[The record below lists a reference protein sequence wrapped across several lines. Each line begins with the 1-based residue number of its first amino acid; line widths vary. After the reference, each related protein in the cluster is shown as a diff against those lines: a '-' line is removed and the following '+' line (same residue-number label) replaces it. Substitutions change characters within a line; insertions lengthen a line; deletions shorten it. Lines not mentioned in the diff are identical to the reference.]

1 MAKNEINSAF
11 NLQDT
16 EELILILDRK
26 GALIAQNK
34 NARELLGLTVLES
47 FFGSKQFLGNKNL
60 SKIEESFFASLE
72 TDSEIK
78 SETKIGDGI
87 YEFSFNQM
95 KSENN
100 AYVSI
105 KIKRAESTETNEF
118 DVKKV
123 IIPQNEINS
132 FINNPSIKKII
143 DRIKSVYPFSFI
155 ERKKIEKD
163 TNQLNSI
170 FIIRDNEGKFLI
182 ANNYFWDLISD
193 NSLKNSL
200 PTDNSSLPEILLDTF
215 NYCEKVINNSKTMV
229 VVDSLAIPA
238 FAEKKFNQQLITFPI
253 LDIEEKVLAYIYT
266 SIEKDEIEN
275 LERSKSSEYIRNL
288 ALPIIII
295 DEEDSVV
302 NTSIEFDRLFELNL
316 NRKIIGQSIFEVF
329 TAPILNAIA
338 EYKKIGNYNSE
349 RVMEYNFSGRNNYVL
364 EAKIVGILDYDN
376 KPDGIQILFSKK
388 DSEILKLEKK
398 AKYSDFLIKNNPEP
412 IFVYDLENLKFR
424 EVSDSALKLYG
435 YNRTEFLNLDLTD
448 LYSPE
453 DIQTLLNEKGKKPDS
468 SEFRGPWRQKRKD
481 NSTVFVEMSSS
492 EIEFNGTKTHL
503 NIIRDI
509 TQIIESEKKNT
520 IYKALYENSN
530 DLLLVTDSDGF
541 IITANE
547 LVTKKLG
554 YSKKDLEKRP
564 FLSLVGDSERARVNK
579 DIFYAN
585 ITRTTHIEISLKKN
599 NGDITPADI
608 IVTPIFDY
616 KNDVETFSIIIR
628 FAGIGSEANSTEAS
642 SSSKIDAPFLSNVF
656 HEILTPI
663 NVILGFVQEINE
675 SIENPSDEQKEAV
688 DIIKQNQKLL
698 LHIMDNAVEY
708 SRIIQKNTKIKPEEI
723 SFAEIFNEVENQN
736 IKTIKAKGISIKYN
750 SFPETIKLETDK
762 SKLVSFLSLLLDFTI
777 QISRESSI
785 YFSVN
790 NFDKNYCSIGLMDN
804 KSEITPLL
812 LKAIKEILLDNE
824 NSIRKNYG
832 LSRFS
837 VKLFTQLIEVLSIK
851 TEVLEKNSLANEF
864 LFLFPIK
871 FKETTRTDISKE
883 KIILLP
889 EEHSTKSKTK
899 EELKS
904 KIEFKDSDIEVTEI
918 KNIDLTKLSCLYLED
933 QVDSQILFKV
943 QLKDLKSVEFADSF
957 EAALPLLKTKKF
969 DFIMMDINLKGEYN
983 GLDAL
988 RIIQKM
994 PGYSNTPIIASTA
1007 YLLPGD
1013 KENFIA
1019 AGFRDFIPKPLLR
1032 EKILTILRKIFV

>member
-1 MAKNEINSAF
+1 MAKNDLNSAF
-11 NLQDT
+11 ELKDS

-34 NARELLGLTVLES
+34 NARELLGLSVLSS
-47 FFGSKQFLGNKNL
+47 FFSSKEFRGNLNL
-60 SKIEESFFASLE
+60 DKIEASFFASLE

-78 SETKIGDGI
+78 FETKIGDGI

-100 AYVSI
+100 AYISVR
-105 KIKRAESTETNEF
+105 IKRAESTVTKEF
-118 DVKKV
+118 DVKKI

-132 FINNPSIKKII
+132 FNNHPALKKII

-163 TNQLNSI
+163 TNQLSSI
-170 FIIRDNEGKFLI
+170 FIIRDNEGKLLI

-193 NSLKNSL
+193 DSKRNKAGHENLA
-200 PTDNSSLPEILLDTF
+200 LPEILLDTF
-215 NYCEKVINNSKTMV
+215 NYCEKIINNSKSIV
-229 VVDSLAIPA
+229 IIDSLAIPSLK
-238 FAEKKFNQQLITFPI
+238 EKGYNQLLISFPI
-253 LDIEEKVLAYIYT
+253 LDIDNNVLAYIYS
-266 SIEKDEIEN
+266 SIEKNEIEN
-275 LERSKSSEYIRNL
+275 HDKSKSTEYIRNL
-288 ALPIIII
+288 AFPIVLI
-295 DEEDSVV
+295 DEEDSVI

-316 NRKIIGQSIFEVF
+316 NRKIVGQSIYDVF
-329 TAPILNAIA
+329 SAPLLNAIA
-338 EYKKIGNYNSE
+338 EYKKIANYNSE
-349 RVMEYNFSGRNNYVL
+349 RTLEYSFTGRNNYLL
-364 EAKIVGILDYDN
+364 EVKIVGILDFYN

-388 DSEILKLEKK
+388 DSEIQKLEKK
-398 AKYSDFLIKNNPEP
+398 AKYSDYLIKNNPEP

-424 EVSDSALKLYG
+424 EVSDAALKLYG
-435 YNRTEFLNLDLTD
+435 YNRNEFLNLDLTD

-453 DIQTLLNEKGKKPDS
+453 DIQTLLSEKDKKPDS
-468 SEFRGPWRQKRKD
+468 TKFRGPWRQKRKD

-509 TQIIESEKKNT
+509 TETIESGKKNT
-520 IYKALYENSN
+520 IYKALYENCN
-530 DLLLVTDSDGF
+530 ELLLVTDNDGF
-541 IITANE
+541 IVTANE

-585 ITRTTHIEISLKKN
+585 ITRTTPVDISLKKS
-599 NGDITPADI
+599 NGDLVQSKV

-616 KNDVETFSIIIR
+616 KNDVESFSIIIR
-628 FAGIGSEANSTEAS
+628 LDGIS
-642 SSSKIDAPFLSNVF
+642 SSNDISEESSSKKIDAPFLSNVF

-663 NVILGFVQEINE
+663 NVIIGFVQEINE
-675 SIENPSDEQKEAV
+675 SLENPTEEQKEAI

-723 SFAEIFNEVENQN
+723 SFSEIFNEVENQN
-736 IKTIKAKGISIKYN
+736 IKTIKSKGISIKYN

-762 SKLVSFLSLLLDFTI
+762 SKLISFLSLLLDFTV

-790 NFDKNYCSIGLMDN
+790 DFDKNYCSIGLMDT
-804 KSEITPLL
+804 KSGITELL
-812 LKAIKEILLDNE
+812 LKAIKEILLDDE

-851 TEVLEKNSLANEF
+851 TEILEKNSIPNEF

-871 FKETTRTDISKE
+871 FKETKRTDISKE
-883 KIILLP
+883 TNISLP
-889 EEHSTKSKTK
+889 EITTSPVKQHEISQSVKAEKK
-899 EELKS
+899 EEAS
-904 KIEFKDSDIEVTEI
+904 EI

-1019 AGFRDFIPKPLLR
+1019 AGFRDFIPKPLMR

>member
-1 MAKNEINSAF
+1 MAKNELNSAF
-11 NLQDT
+11 ELKDT

-34 NARELLGLTVLES
+34 NARELLGLSVLSS
-47 FFGSKQFLGNKNL
+47 FFSSKQFRGNLNL
-60 SKIEESFFASLE
+60 DKIESSFFASLE

-78 SETKIGDGI
+78 FEIKIGDGI

-100 AYVSI
+100 AYISV
-105 KIKRAESTETNEF
+105 KIKRAESTVTKEF
-118 DVKKV
+118 DVKKI

-132 FINNPSIKKII
+132 FINNPSLKKII

-155 ERKKIEKD
+155 ERKKIEKE
-163 TNQLNSI
+163 TNQLSSI
-170 FIIRDNEGKFLI
+170 FIIRDNEGKLLI
-182 ANNYFWDLISD
+182 ANNYFWDLIND
-193 NSLKNSL
+193 GTKKNKASSENINL
-200 PTDNSSLPEILLDTF
+200 PDILLDTF
-215 NYCEKVINNSKTMV
+215 IYSEKIINHSKTMV
-229 VVDSLAIPA
+229 LIDSLAIPTLK
-238 FAEKKFNQQLITFPI
+238 EKGFNQLLMAFPI
-253 LDIEEKVLAYIYT
+253 LDIDNNVLAYIYS
-266 SIEKDEIEN
+266 SIGKNETEN
-275 LERSKSSEYIRNL
+275 LDESKSTEYIRNL
-288 ALPIIII
+288 AVPIVII
-295 DEEDSVV
+295 DEEDSVI

-329 TAPILNAIA
+329 SAPLLNAIA
-338 EYKKIGNYNSE
+338 EYKKIANYNSE
-349 RVMEYNFSGRNNYVL
+349 KILEYNFTGRNNYLL
-364 EAKIVGILDYDN
+364 EVKIVGILDFDN

-388 DSEILKLEKK
+388 DSEIQKLEKK
-398 AKYSDFLIKNNPEP
+398 AKYTDYLIKNNPEP

-424 EVSDSALKLYG
+424 EVSDAALKLYG
-435 YNRTEFLNLDLTD
+435 YSRNEFINLDLTD
-448 LYSPE
+448 LYSAE
-453 DIQTLLNEKGKKPDS
+453 DIQTLLSEKDKKPDS
-468 SEFRGPWRQKRKD
+468 TKFRGPWRQKRKD
-481 NSTVFVEMSSS
+481 NSTIFVEMSSS

-509 TQIIESEKKNT
+509 TEAIESEKKNT
-520 IYKALYENSN
+520 IYKALYENCN
-530 DLLLVTDSDGF
+530 ELLLVTDSDGF

-585 ITRTTHIEISLKKN
+585 ITRTTHVEISLKKN
-599 NGDITPADI
+599 NGDLVQSKV

-616 KNDVETFSIIIR
+616 KNDVESFSIIIR
-628 FAGIGSEANSTEAS
+628 LEGTSVTDVSSEDS
-642 SSSKIDAPFLSNVF
+642 SSKKIDAPFLSNVF

-723 SFAEIFNEVENQN
+723 SFSEIFNEVENRN
-736 IKTIKAKGISIKYN
+736 IKTIKTKGASIKYN
-750 SFPETIKLETDK
+750 NFPETIKLETDK
-762 SKLVSFLSLLLDFTI
+762 SKLISFLSLLLDFTM
-777 QISRESSI
+777 QVSRESSI

-790 NFDKNYCSIGLMDN
+790 NFDKNYCSIGLMDT
-804 KSEITPLL
+804 KSGITQLL
-812 LKAIKEILLDNE
+812 LKAIKEILLDDE

-851 TEVLEKNSLANEF
+851 TEVLEMNSTPNEF

-871 FKETTRTDISKE
+871 FKETIRTDISKE
-883 KIILLP
+883 TVAPFPEDTSSSIKQNEILKV
-889 EEHSTKSKTK
+889 EITEKK
-899 EELKS
+899 EEAT
-904 KIEFKDSDIEVTEI
+904 EVR
-918 KNIDLTKLSCLYLED
+918 NIDLTRLSCLYLED

-943 QLKDLKSVEFADSF
+943 QLKDLKSVEFAESF

-1019 AGFRDFIPKPLLR
+1019 AGFRDFIPKPLMR
-1032 EKILTILRKIFV
+1032 EKILTILRKLFA

>member
-1 MAKNEINSAF
+1 MAKNDLNSAF
-11 NLQDT
+11 ELKDS

-34 NARELLGLTVLES
+34 NARELLGLSVLSS
-47 FFGSKQFLGNKNL
+47 FFSSKEFRGNLNL
-60 SKIEESFFASLE
+60 DKIEASFFASLE

-78 SETKIGDGI
+78 IETKIGDGI

-100 AYVSI
+100 AYISVR
-105 KIKRAESTETNEF
+105 IKRAESTVTKEF
-118 DVKKV
+118 DVKKI

-132 FINNPSIKKII
+132 FNNHPALKKII

-155 ERKKIEKD
+155 ERKKIEKE
-163 TNQLNSI
+163 TNQLSSI
-170 FIIRDNEGKFLI
+170 FIIRDNEGKLLI
-182 ANNYFWDLISD
+182 ANNYFWDLLNDDSKRYKD
-193 NSLKNSL
+193 HENLA
-200 PTDNSSLPEILLDTF
+200 LPEILLETF
-215 NYCEKVINNSKTMV
+215 NYCEKIINNSKSIV
-229 VVDSLAIPA
+229 VIDSLAIPSLK
-238 FAEKKFNQQLITFPI
+238 EKGYNQLLISFPI
-253 LDIEEKVLAYIYT
+253 LDIENNVLAYIYS
-266 SIEKDEIEN
+266 SIGKNEIEN
-275 LERSKSSEYIRNL
+275 QDKSKSTEYIRNL
-288 ALPIIII
+288 AFPIVLI
-295 DEEDSVV
+295 DEDDSVI

-316 NRKIIGQSIFEVF
+316 NRKIVGQSIFDVF
-329 TAPILNAIA
+329 SAPLLNAIS
-338 EYKKIGNYNSE
+338 EYKKIANYNSE
-349 RVMEYNFSGRNNYVL
+349 RILEYNFSGRNKYLL
-364 EAKIVGILDYDN
+364 EVKIVGILDFDN

-388 DSEILKLEKK
+388 DSEIQKLEKK
-398 AKYSDFLIKNNPEP
+398 AKYSDYLIKNNPEP

-424 EVSDSALKLYG
+424 EVSDAALKLYG
-435 YNRTEFLNLDLTD
+435 YNRNEFLNLDLTD

-453 DIQTLLNEKGKKPDS
+453 DIQTLLSEKDKKPDS
-468 SEFRGPWRQKRKD
+468 TKFRGPWRQKRKD

-509 TQIIESEKKNT
+509 TETIESGKKNT
-520 IYKALYENSN
+520 IYKALYENCN
-530 DLLLVTDSDGF
+530 ELLLVTDNDGF
-541 IITANE
+541 IVTANE

-564 FLSLVGDSERARVNK
+564 FLSIVGDSERARVNK

-585 ITRTTHIEISLKKN
+585 ITRTTQVDISLKKSS
-599 NGDITPADI
+599 GDLVQSKI

-616 KNDVETFSIIIR
+616 KNDVESFSIIIR
-628 FAGIGSEANSTEAS
+628 LDGISSNNDISEDS
-642 SSSKIDAPFLSNVF
+642 SSKKIDAPFLSNVF

-663 NVILGFVQEINE
+663 NVIIGFVQEINE
-675 SIENPSDEQKEAV
+675 SLENPTEEQKEAI

-723 SFAEIFNEVENQN
+723 SFSEIFNEVENQN
-736 IKTIKAKGISIKYN
+736 IKTIKSKGISIKYN

-762 SKLVSFLSLLLDFTI
+762 SKLISFLSLLLDFTV

-790 NFDKNYCSIGLMDN
+790 DFDKNYCSIGLMDT
-804 KSEITPLL
+804 KSGITELL
-812 LKAIKEILLDNE
+812 LKAIKEILLDDE

-851 TEVLEKNSLANEF
+851 TEILEKNSAPNEI

-871 FKETTRTDISKE
+871 FKETTRTDISKGTNTS
-883 KIILLP
+883 LP
-889 EEHSTKSKTK
+889 ETYSSSVKQHEISQSVKAEKK
-899 EELKS
+899 EEAS
-904 KIEFKDSDIEVTEI
+904 EI

-1019 AGFRDFIPKPLLR
+1019 AGFRDFIPKPLMR

>member
-1 MAKNEINSAF
+1 MAKNELNSAF
-11 NLQDT
+11 ELKDT

-34 NARELLGLTVLES
+34 NARELLGLSVLSS
-47 FFGSKQFLGNKNL
+47 FFSSKQFRGNLNL
-60 SKIEESFFASLE
+60 DKIESSFFASLE

-78 SETKIGDGI
+78 FEIKIGDGI

-100 AYVSI
+100 AYISV
-105 KIKRAESTETNEF
+105 KIKRAESTVTKEF
-118 DVKKV
+118 DVKKI

-132 FINNPSIKKII
+132 FINNPSLKKII

-155 ERKKIEKD
+155 ERKKIEKE
-163 TNQLNSI
+163 TNQLSSI
-170 FIIRDNEGKFLI
+170 FIIRDNEGKLLI
-182 ANNYFWDLISD
+182 ANNYFWDLIND
-193 NSLKNSL
+193 GTKKNKASSENINL
-200 PTDNSSLPEILLDTF
+200 PDILLDTF
-215 NYCEKVINNSKTMV
+215 IYSEKIINHSKTMV
-229 VVDSLAIPA
+229 LIDSLAIPTLK
-238 FAEKKFNQQLITFPI
+238 EKGFNQLLMAFPI
-253 LDIEEKVLAYIYT
+253 LDIDNNVLAYIYS
-266 SIEKDEIEN
+266 SIGKNETEN
-275 LERSKSSEYIRNL
+275 LDESKSTEYIRNL
-288 ALPIIII
+288 AVPIVII
-295 DEEDSVV
+295 DEEDSVI

-329 TAPILNAIA
+329 SAPLLNAIA
-338 EYKKIGNYNSE
+338 EYKKIANYNSE
-349 RVMEYNFSGRNNYVL
+349 KILEYNFTGRNNYLL
-364 EAKIVGILDYDN
+364 EVKIVGILDFDN

-388 DSEILKLEKK
+388 DSEIQKLEKK
-398 AKYSDFLIKNNPEP
+398 AKYTDYLIKNNPEP

-424 EVSDSALKLYG
+424 EVSDAALKLYG
-435 YNRTEFLNLDLTD
+435 YSRNEFINLDLTD
-448 LYSPE
+448 LYSAE
-453 DIQTLLNEKGKKPDS
+453 DIQTLLSEKDKKPDS
-468 SEFRGPWRQKRKD
+468 TKFRGPWRQKRKD
-481 NSTVFVEMSSS
+481 NSTIFVEMSSS

-509 TQIIESEKKNT
+509 TEAIESEKKNT
-520 IYKALYENSN
+520 IYKALYENCN
-530 DLLLVTDSDGF
+530 ELLLVTDSDGF

-585 ITRTTHIEISLKKN
+585 ITRTTHVEISLKKN
-599 NGDITPADI
+599 NGDLVQSKV

-616 KNDVETFSIIIR
+616 KNDVESFSIIIR
-628 FAGIGSEANSTEAS
+628 LEGTSVTDVSSEDS
-642 SSSKIDAPFLSNVF
+642 SSKKIDAPFLSNVF

-723 SFAEIFNEVENQN
+723 SFSEIFNEVENQN
-736 IKTIKAKGISIKYN
+736 IKTIKTKGASIKYN
-750 SFPETIKLETDK
+750 NFPETIKLETDK
-762 SKLVSFLSLLLDFTI
+762 SKLISFLSLLLDFTM
-777 QISRESSI
+777 QVSRESSI

-790 NFDKNYCSIGLMDN
+790 NFDKNYCSIGLMDT
-804 KSEITPLL
+804 KSGITQLL
-812 LKAIKEILLDNE
+812 LKAIKEILLDDE

-851 TEVLEKNSLANEF
+851 TEVLEMNSTPNEF

-871 FKETTRTDISKE
+871 
-883 KIILLP
+883 
-889 EEHSTKSKTK
+889 
-899 EELKS
+899 
-904 KIEFKDSDIEVTEI
+904 
-918 KNIDLTKLSCLYLED
+918 
-933 QVDSQILFKV
+933 
-943 QLKDLKSVEFADSF
+943 
-957 EAALPLLKTKKF
+957 
-969 DFIMMDINLKGEYN
+969 
-983 GLDAL
+983 
-988 RIIQKM
+988 
-994 PGYSNTPIIASTA
+994 
-1007 YLLPGD
+1007 
-1013 KENFIA
+1013 
-1019 AGFRDFIPKPLLR
+1019 KP
-1032 EKILTILRKIFV
+1032 

>member
-1 MAKNEINSAF
+1 MAKNELNSAF
-11 NLQDT
+11 ELKDT

-34 NARELLGLTVLES
+34 NARELLGLSVLSS
-47 FFGSKQFLGNKNL
+47 FFSSKQFRGNLNL
-60 SKIEESFFASLE
+60 DKIESSFFASLE

-78 SETKIGDGI
+78 FEIKIGDGI

-100 AYVSI
+100 AYISV
-105 KIKRAESTETNEF
+105 KIKRAESTVTKEF
-118 DVKKV
+118 DVKKI

-132 FINNPSIKKII
+132 FINNPSLKKII

-155 ERKKIEKD
+155 ERKKIEKE
-163 TNQLNSI
+163 TNQLSSI
-170 FIIRDNEGKFLI
+170 FIIRDNEGKLLI
-182 ANNYFWDLISD
+182 ANNYFWDLIND
-193 NSLKNSL
+193 GTKKNKASSENINL
-200 PTDNSSLPEILLDTF
+200 PDILLDTF
-215 NYCEKVINNSKTMV
+215 IYSEKIINHSKTMV
-229 VVDSLAIPA
+229 LIDSLAIPTLK
-238 FAEKKFNQQLITFPI
+238 EKGFNQLLMAFPI
-253 LDIEEKVLAYIYT
+253 LDIDNNVLAYIYS
-266 SIEKDEIEN
+266 SIGKNETEN
-275 LERSKSSEYIRNL
+275 LDESKSTEYIRNL
-288 ALPIIII
+288 AVPIVII
-295 DEEDSVV
+295 DEEDSVI

-329 TAPILNAIA
+329 SAPLLNAIA
-338 EYKKIGNYNSE
+338 EYKKIANYNSE
-349 RVMEYNFSGRNNYVL
+349 KILEYNFTGRNNYLL
-364 EAKIVGILDYDN
+364 EVKIVGILDFDN

-388 DSEILKLEKK
+388 DSEIQKLEKK
-398 AKYSDFLIKNNPEP
+398 AKYTDYLIKNNPEP

-424 EVSDSALKLYG
+424 EVSDAALKLYG
-435 YNRTEFLNLDLTD
+435 YSRNEFINLDLTD
-448 LYSPE
+448 LYSAE
-453 DIQTLLNEKGKKPDS
+453 DIQTLLSEKDKKPDS
-468 SEFRGPWRQKRKD
+468 TKFRGPWRQKRKD
-481 NSTVFVEMSSS
+481 NSTIFVEMSSS

-509 TQIIESEKKNT
+509 TEAIESEKKNT
-520 IYKALYENSN
+520 IYKALYENCN
-530 DLLLVTDSDGF
+530 ELLLVTDSDGF

-585 ITRTTHIEISLKKN
+585 ITRTTHVEISLKKN
-599 NGDITPADI
+599 NGDLVQSKV

-616 KNDVETFSIIIR
+616 KNDVESFSIIIR
-628 FAGIGSEANSTEAS
+628 LEGTSVTDVSSEDS
-642 SSSKIDAPFLSNVF
+642 SSKKIDAPFLSNVF

-723 SFAEIFNEVENQN
+723 SFSEIFNEVENQN
-736 IKTIKAKGISIKYN
+736 IKTIKTKGASIKYN
-750 SFPETIKLETDK
+750 NFPETIKLETDK
-762 SKLVSFLSLLLDFTI
+762 SKLISFLSLLLDFTM
-777 QISRESSI
+777 QVSRESSI

-790 NFDKNYCSIGLMDN
+790 NFDKNYCSIGLMDT
-804 KSEITPLL
+804 KSGITQLL
-812 LKAIKEILLDNE
+812 LKAIKEILLDDE

-851 TEVLEKNSLANEF
+851 TEVLEMNSTPNEF

-871 FKETTRTDISKE
+871 FKETIRTDISKE
-883 KIILLP
+883 TVAPFPEDTSSSIKQNEILKV
-889 EEHSTKSKTK
+889 EITEKK
-899 EELKS
+899 EEAT
-904 KIEFKDSDIEVTEI
+904 EVR
-918 KNIDLTKLSCLYLED
+918 NIDLTRLSCLYLED

-943 QLKDLKSVEFADSF
+943 QLKDLKSVEFAESF

-1019 AGFRDFIPKPLLR
+1019 AGFRDFIPKPLMR
-1032 EKILTILRKIFV
+1032 EKILTILRKLFA

>member
-1 MAKNEINSAF
+1 MLFRS
-11 NLQDT
+11 
-16 EELILILDRK
+16 
-26 GALIAQNK
+26 
-34 NARELLGLTVLES
+34 
-47 FFGSKQFLGNKNL
+47 
-60 SKIEESFFASLE
+60 
-72 TDSEIK
+72 
-78 SETKIGDGI
+78 
-87 YEFSFNQM
+87 
-95 KSENN
+95 
-100 AYVSI
+100 
-105 KIKRAESTETNEF
+105 
-118 DVKKV
+118 
-123 IIPQNEINS
+123 
-132 FINNPSIKKII
+132 
-143 DRIKSVYPFSFI
+143 
-155 ERKKIEKD
+155 
-163 TNQLNSI
+163 
-170 FIIRDNEGKFLI
+170 
-182 ANNYFWDLISD
+182 NNYFWDLISD
-193 NSLKNSL
+193 DSKRNKAGHENLA
-200 PTDNSSLPEILLDTF
+200 LPEILLDTF
-215 NYCEKVINNSKTMV
+215 NYCEKIINNSKSIV
-229 VVDSLAIPA
+229 IIDSLAIPSLK
-238 FAEKKFNQQLITFPI
+238 EKGYNQLLISFPI
-253 LDIEEKVLAYIYT
+253 LDIDNNVLAYIYS
-266 SIEKDEIEN
+266 SIEKNEIEN
-275 LERSKSSEYIRNL
+275 HDKSKSTEYIRNL
-288 ALPIIII
+288 ALPIVLI
-295 DEEDSVV
+295 DEEDSVI

-316 NRKIIGQSIFEVF
+316 NRKIVGQSIYDVF
-329 TAPILNAIA
+329 SAPLLNAIA
-338 EYKKIGNYNSE
+338 EYKKIANYNSE
-349 RVMEYNFSGRNNYVL
+349 RTLEYSFTGRNNYLL
-364 EAKIVGILDYDN
+364 EVKIVGILDFDN

-388 DSEILKLEKK
+388 DSEIQKLEKK
-398 AKYSDFLIKNNPEP
+398 AKYSDYLIKNNPEP

-424 EVSDSALKLYG
+424 EVSDAALKLYG
-435 YNRTEFLNLDLTD
+435 YNRNEFLNLDLTD

-453 DIQTLLNEKGKKPDS
+453 DIQTLLSEKDKKPDS
-468 SEFRGPWRQKRKD
+468 TKFRGPWRQKRKD

-509 TQIIESEKKNT
+509 TETIESGKKNT
-520 IYKALYENSN
+520 IYKALYENCN
-530 DLLLVTDSDGF
+530 ELLLVTDNDGF
-541 IITANE
+541 IVTANE

-585 ITRTTHIEISLKKN
+585 ITRTTPVDISLKKS
-599 NGDITPADI
+599 NGDLVQSKV

-616 KNDVETFSIIIR
+616 KNDVESFSIIIR
-628 FAGIGSEANSTEAS
+628 LDGIS
-642 SSSKIDAPFLSNVF
+642 SSNDISEESSSKKIDAPFLSNVF

-663 NVILGFVQEINE
+663 NVIIGFVQEINE
-675 SIENPSDEQKEAV
+675 SLENPTEEQKEAI

-723 SFAEIFNEVENQN
+723 SFSEIFNEVENQN
-736 IKTIKAKGISIKYN
+736 IKTIKSKGISIKYN

-762 SKLVSFLSLLLDFTI
+762 SKLISFLSLLLDFTV

-790 NFDKNYCSIGLMDN
+790 DFDKNYCSIGLMDT
-804 KSEITPLL
+804 KSGITELL
-812 LKAIKEILLDNE
+812 LKAIKEILLDDE

-851 TEVLEKNSLANEF
+851 TEILEKNSAPNEI

-871 FKETTRTDISKE
+871 FKETTRTDISKGTNT
-883 KIILLP
+883 LLP
-889 EEHSTKSKTK
+889 ETYSSSVKQHEISQSVKAEKK
-899 EELKS
+899 EEAS
-904 KIEFKDSDIEVTEI
+904 EI

-1019 AGFRDFIPKPLLR
+1019 AGFRDFIPKPLMR

>member
-1 MAKNEINSAF
+1 MAKNELNSAF
-11 NLQDT
+11 ELKDT

-34 NARELLGLTVLES
+34 NARELLGLSVLSS
-47 FFGSKQFLGNKNL
+47 FFSSKQFRGSLNL
-60 SKIEESFFASLE
+60 DKIEASFFASLE

-78 SETKIGDGI
+78 FETKIGDGI

-100 AYVSI
+100 AYISV
-105 KIKRAESTETNEF
+105 KIKRAESTVTKEF
-118 DVKKV
+118 DVKKI
-123 IIPQNEINS
+123 IIPQNEINN
-132 FINNPSIKKII
+132 FINNPSLKRII
-143 DRIKSVYPFSFI
+143 DRIKNVYPFSFI

-163 TNQLNSI
+163 TNQLSSI
-170 FIIRDNEGKFLI
+170 FIIRDGEGKILI
-182 ANNYFWDLISD
+182 ANNYFWDLIND
-193 NSLKNSL
+193 NSKN
-200 PTDNSSLPEILLDTF
+200 NKAAVENISLPEILLDTF
-215 NYCEKVINNSKTMV
+215 IYCEKIINNSKTMV
-229 VVDSLAIPA
+229 LIDSLAIPHLK
-238 FAEKKFNQQLITFPI
+238 EKNFNQLLMAFPI
-253 LDIEEKVLAYIYT
+253 LDIDNNVLAYIYS
-266 SIEKDEIEN
+266 SIGKNETEN
-275 LERSKSSEYIRNL
+275 LDKSKSTEYIRNL
-288 ALPIIII
+288 AVPIVLI
-295 DEEDSVV
+295 DEEDSVI

-329 TAPILNAIA
+329 SAPLLNAIA
-338 EYKKIGNYNSE
+338 EYKKIANYNSE
-349 RVMEYNFSGRNNYVL
+349 RILEYNFSGRNNYLL
-364 EAKIVGILDYDN
+364 EVKIVGILDFDN

-388 DSEILKLEKK
+388 DSEIQKLEKK
-398 AKYSDFLIKNNPEP
+398 AKYSDYLIKNNPEP

-424 EVSDSALKLYG
+424 EVSDAALELYG
-435 YNRTEFLNLDLTD
+435 YSRNEFINLDLTD

-453 DIQTLLNEKGKKPDS
+453 DIQTLLSEKDKKPDS
-468 SEFRGPWRQKRKD
+468 TKFRGPWRQKRKD
-481 NSTVFVEMSSS
+481 NSTIFVEMSSS

-509 TQIIESEKKNT
+509 TETIESGKKNT
-520 IYKALYENSN
+520 IYKALYENCN
-530 DLLLVTDSDGF
+530 ELLLVTDSDGF

-564 FLSLVGDSERARVNK
+564 FLSLVGDTERARVNK

-585 ITRTTHIEISLKKN
+585 ITRTTHVDISLKKN
-599 NGDITPADI
+599 NGDLIQSKV

-616 KNDVETFSIIIR
+616 KNDVESFSIIIR
-628 FAGIGSEANSTEAS
+628 MDGTSSTTDYSDDS
-642 SSSKIDAPFLSNVF
+642 SSKKIDAPFLSNVF

-675 SIENPSDEQKEAV
+675 SIENPSEEQKEAV

-723 SFAEIFNEVENQN
+723 SFSEIFNEVENQN
-736 IKTIKAKGISIKYN
+736 IKTIKTKRTSIKYN
-750 SFPETIKLETDK
+750 TFPETIKLETDK
-762 SKLVSFLSLLLDFTI
+762 SKLVSFLSLLLDFTM
-777 QISRESSI
+777 QISRESSV

-790 NFDKNYCSIGLMDN
+790 NFDKNYCSIGLMDT
-804 KSEITPLL
+804 KSGITQLL
-812 LKAIKEILLDNE
+812 LKAIKEILLDDE

-851 TEVLEKNSLANEF
+851 TEVLEKNSTANEF

-883 KIILLP
+883 TVAPLP
-889 EEHSTKSKTK
+889 ETTLAQIKHNEVTKAEKK
-899 EELKS
+899 EEA
-904 KIEFKDSDIEVTEI
+904 TEI

-957 EAALPLLKTKKF
+957 EAALPLLKTRKF

-994 PGYSNTPIIASTA
+994 PGYANTPIIASTA

-1019 AGFRDFIPKPLLR
+1019 AGFRDFIPKPLMR
-1032 EKILTILRKIFV
+1032 EKILTTLRKIFA